1 MNEPLLEK
9 KTSLGDIHVDI
20 VSKPKKWHNNIVAT
34 LTKERNVWYGFKVSV
49 ACVAFVLLIFI
60 ILAIVAYIRN
70 LVTLNE
76 RTIKLEDLLND
87 AKTEFTTG
95 SKYFTDLDTT
105 YSNLAGYY
113 TKLDE
118 DATSLGEN
126 CTDLNKAAGDISKE
140 FKSVVDTYNKV
151 ETEYN
156 TIYDQYNGLC
166 NVTGLLYVSVGP
178 LPGMEVTVRR
188 YGYIADKVSPGL
200 FETYIPKY
208 QPSITEAADNSRYV
222 YKKNKN
228 GYVDCFVVP
237 KSSTEQS
244 DATPVLH
251 ARDLDGWL
259 STIGRLESEGIIQ
272 TDNTK
277 ISYSETGT
285 AAFKNMHFDT
295 CILHQKIYVIS
306 ITTTMSL
313 TSSTDGQETFIV
325 DEAAYNEYKRLL
337 PTITS
342 ITQPLEAD
350 SIYMIGSTGGGALSL
365 VKLTDLEKDILNK
378 SAPPYNPTVFK
389 DIVATPKLVL
399 AGINTNI
406 ETVQNTNEKIKGIM
420 LTAKSTKKKIDE
432 LRTDKSSNNTNRNAI
447 VAKFNTLSVDDLK
460 VKSDF
465 LDFFKCTI
473 M

>member
-20 VSKPKKWHNNIVAT
+20 VSKPKKWHNSIVAT

-95 SKYFTDLDTT
+95 SKYFTDLNSTYTILDNQYKSLDT
-105 YSNLAGYY
+105 NAI
-113 TKLDE
+113 
-118 DATSLGEN
+118 SLGEN

-208 QPSITEAADNSRYV
+208 QPSITEATDHSRYV
-222 YKKNKN
+222 YKTNKN

-251 ARDLDGWL
+251 ARDLDGQL
-259 STIGRLESEGIIQ
+259 STIGILESEGITQ

-277 ISYSETGT
+277 ISYSENGI
-285 AAFKNMHFDT
+285 AAFKYMHFDT

-378 SAPPYNPTVFK
+378 SAPPYNPMVFK
-389 DIVATPKLVL
+389 DIVAAPKLAL
-399 AGINTNI
+399 PGINNNI
-406 ETVQNTNEKIKGIM
+406 SAVQKSNVTISGIM
-420 LTAKSTKKKIDE
+420 DDTKATQTKIVVLRTSKKSTDVTRE
-432 LRTDKSSNNTNRNAI
+432 AI
-447 VAKFNTLSVDDLK
+447 VTKFNTLSVDDLK